1 MEIPKFLLADNS
13 KYPEDIFI
21 LHTEYPRFLINL
33 KDDQIEWFED
43 LTGEKEEDIATELA
57 DLMDKAGLFYDKEIG
72 QYDAKFL
79 TETIF
84 HYSFE
89 MSF

>member
-13 KYPEDIFI
+13 NYPEDIFI

-43 LTGEKEEDIATELA
+43 LTGENEEDIATELA
-57 DLMDKAGLFYDKEIG
+57 DLMDKAGAFYDKEIG
-72 QYDAKFL
+72 QY
-79 TETIF
+79 E
-84 HYSFE
+84 
-89 MSF
+89 